1 MESISLLAVIN
12 PSELNALHIFHL
24 VAVLVMTGYTF
35 FAFAGPAD
43 TRKRVLMITGIASLL
58 VLVTGI
64 RMWQGLYG
72 FGMFAWVF
80 VKIAC
85 WLGLSALTGLAYR
98 KRNATNLLMVVAM
111 VLLIVAVSMVY
122 VQPGSH

>member
-1 MESISLLAVIN
+1 MEPLSLLGVIN
-12 PSELNALHIFHL
+12 PRELNALHIFHV

-35 FAFAGPAD
+35 FAFAGPD
-43 TRKRVLMITGIASLL
+43 ETRKRVLMMSGIASLL
-58 VLVTGI
+58 VLLTGI

-72 FGMFAWVF
+72 FGALLWIF

-98 KRNATNLLMVVAM
+98 KRNATNTLMVVAM
-111 VLLIVAVSMVY
+111 VLIILAVSMVY
-122 VQPGSH
+122 VQP